1 MILRAGLGVTAKE
14 LAELTGCSGNFVLSV
29 RAGRTCRDV
38 LPSHPR
44 YSIEELS
51 RTCRDCVN
59 WDEKAMNP
67 CMLGFPEVERKLK
80 PDGKVEKPS
89 ATFGRECSAFRKA
102 DPSE

>member
-1 MILRAGLGVTAKE
+1 MILRAGLGVAANE
-14 LAELTGCSGNFVLSV
+14 LAALTGYSGNFVLSV

-38 LPSHPR
+38 LPSLPR

-67 CMLGFPEVERKLK
+67 CKLGFPEVERKLK
-80 PDGKVEKPS
+80 ANGKMERPS
-89 ATFGRECSAFRKA
+89 ANFGRECSAFRKL
-102 DPSE
+102 DPGE

>member
-1 MILRAGLGVTAKE
+1 MILRAGLGVAANE
-14 LAELTGCSGNFVLSV
+14 LAALTGYSGNFVLSV

-67 CMLGFPEVERKLK
+67 CKLGFPEVERKLK
-80 PDGKVEKPS
+80 ANGKMERPS
-89 ATFGRECSAFRKA
+89 ANFGRECSAFRKL
-102 DPSE
+102 DPGE